1 MRRKPARGFTLLEAI
16 VALAILSAGGMALFA
31 AMTQSVQMVNR
42 AEQAREDDTALRN
55 AMAWLEQVNPMQA
68 PDGSMPLGDYEL
80 RWTSRLV
87 EPVRPG
93 ATGYLEPGLYD
104 VGLYELELQLWRG
117 DTLRRELPVRR
128 VGWRQARQPVQM

>member
-1 MRRKPARGFTLLEAI
+1 MRRRHARGFTLLEAI

-55 AMAWLEQVNPMQA
+55 AMSWLEQVNPMQA
-68 PDGSMPLGDYEL
+68 PDGSMPLGEYEL